1 MKNLERRV
9 QRIEE
14 LVNEEEGL
22 TADDALL
29 VLSVLPKEYADAVR
43 RKLLEIADE
52 NRAAGKYD
60 YIIPRKGKTKERL
73 GLHGKT
79 LELIMNGLPPECA
92 AALKAKLATRG
103 IWTNRKGMADYPP
116 GHSNIAQDS

>member
-14 LVNEEEGL
+14 LVGKEEGL
-22 TADDALL
+22 TADDALF

-43 RKLLEIADE
+43 RKLLERADE

-60 YIIPRKGKTKERL
+60 HIIQRRGKTKVRS

-79 LELIMNGLPPECA
+79 LKLIMTGLPPECV
-92 AALKAKLATRG
+92 AALKAKLE
-103 IWTNRKGMADYPP
+103 RKG
-116 GHSNIAQDS
+116 NI

>member
-14 LVNEEEGL
+14 LVDKEEGL
-22 TADDALL
+22 TADDALF

-43 RKLLEIADE
+43 RKLLERADE

-60 YIIPRKGKTKERL
+60 HITQRRGKTKERS
-73 GLHGKT
+73 GLYGKT
-79 LELIMNGLPPECA
+79 LERIMNGLPPESVK
-92 AALKAKLATRG
+92 ALKEKLAVRG
-103 IWTNRKGMADYPP
+103 I
-116 GHSNIAQDS
+116 

>member
-1 MKNLERRV
+1 MNSIKKRLDH
-9 QRIEE
+9 IEE
-14 LVNEEEGL
+14 LVDKEEGL
-22 TADDALL
+22 TAAEALL

-60 YIIPRKGKTKERL
+60 HIIPRRGKTKERS

-79 LELIMNGLPPECA
+79 LEILMDGLPPEYA
-92 AALKAKLATRG
+92 AALKAKVEARG
-103 IWTNRKGMADYPP
+103 I
-116 GHSNIAQDS
+116 

>member
-22 TADDALL
+22 TADDAVL

-43 RKLLEIADE
+43 RKLLDIADE

-60 YIIPRKGKTKERL
+60 HIIPRRSKTKERS

-79 LELIMNGLPPECA
+79 LELIMNGLPPEYA
-92 AALKAKLATRG
+92 AALRAKLEINNKQMVSG
-103 IWTNRKGMADYPP
+103 
-116 GHSNIAQDS
+116 

>member
-1 MKNLERRV
+1 MRSLERRV

-14 LVNEEEGL
+14 LVDKEEGL

-60 YIIPRKGKTKERL
+60 HIITRRGKTKERS
-73 GLHGKT
+73 GLHGKA
-79 LELIMNGLPPECA
+79 LERIMSGLPPECV
-92 AALKAKLATRG
+92 AALIEKLAFRG
-103 IWTNRKGMADYPP
+103 I
-116 GHSNIAQDS
+116 